1 MTEEDK
7 KQNTTQDLC
16 EAISAYWTK
25 QEDPDIVQTYGLLLK
40 KATDEGHYL
49 TLQKASEDQSSIP
62 KDDFGRYVQCTGFTK
77 KFLIAYW
84 TIVESELCT
93 NRSARF
99 QISFDMVDKSCCDT
113 L

>member
-84 TIVESELCT
+84 TIVESELPT
-93 NRSARF
+93 DLLAFKYRL
-99 QISFDMVDKSCCDT
+99 IW
-113 L
+113 

>member
-7 KQNTTQDLC
+7 KQNTTQDIC
-16 EAISAYWTK
+16 EAISAYWSS
-25 QEDPDIVQTYGLLLK
+25 QEDPEIVQTYGLLLK

-77 KFLIAYW
+77 KFLIPY
-84 TIVESELCT
+84 
-93 NRSARF
+93 
-99 QISFDMVDKSCCDT
+99 
-113 L
+113 